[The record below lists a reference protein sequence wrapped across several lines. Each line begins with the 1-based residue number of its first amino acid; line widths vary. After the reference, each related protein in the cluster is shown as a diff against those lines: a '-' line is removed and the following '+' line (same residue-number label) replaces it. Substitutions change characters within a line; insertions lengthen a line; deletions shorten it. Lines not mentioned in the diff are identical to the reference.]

1 MVRAAPWLAWPV
13 GLALALGHLL
23 GGLLPGVAFVVVDA
37 AYVLAVVVTL
47 HRGRWTRDRA
57 ALALLGAGV
66 GIFALASLTGVP
78 TARQPT
84 AMLLNAAVLF
94 AAAVALAVGAVG
106 LAHRMPGLPARLGV
120 TAVVVGSA
128 GYLLNLLARWAVV
141 LSGAAPWQAAVE
153 DRAWVANVYLRG
165 LDGVPDTMS
174 LLLVWL
180 DLMQVAYVVLTYV
193 GFAGLAVA
201 AGRAGAVSGSA
212 ARAVAAVGGVAAGLT
227 VLCAV
232 LAPVSVVAAEAAFV
246 LTIPFMSTLV
256 PALLACALLTHTPTA
271 APSLARDPAR
281 TNIILGK

>member
-1 MVRAAPWLAWPV
+1 VVRAAPWLAWPV

-47 HRGRWTRDRA
+47 HRRRWTRDRA

-94 AAAVALAVGAVG
+94 AAAVALAVGAVA
-106 LAHRMPGLPARLGV
+106 LAHRMPDLPARLGA

-141 LSGAAPWQAAVE
+141 LSGAAPRQAAVE

-212 ARAVAAVGGVAAGLT
+212 ARVVAAVGGVAAGFT

-256 PALLACALLTHTPTA
+256 PALLACALLTRTPTA
-271 APSLARDPAR
+271 APSLAGDRAR
-281 TNIILGK
+281 MNIILGK